1 MHDIKRSLDHKALVK
16 AGQTRAVAR
25 GAKLGPI
32 KQIILVLNGRK
43 QTIEEWANEIGI
55 SSKALRGRI
64 RRGWSHERTLT
75 ERIHRENG
83 ITPQHRTGMPPSNTE
98 IRIEE
103 VKQLFRF
110 KEFWQP

>member
-1 MHDIKRSLDHKALVK
+1 MHGIERSLDHKALVK
-16 AGQTRAVAR
+16 AGQSRAIKR

-32 KQIILVLNGRK
+32 NQIILVVNGRK
-43 QTIEEWANEIGI
+43 QTIEEWANELGIGA
-55 SSKALRGRI
+55 STLRGRL

-98 IRIEE
+98 IGIETE
-103 VKQLFRF
+103 QQLFRF